1 MNKKE
6 MIIKALENAGYKHRK
21 DFTVSVTYPG
31 YETSYHIKVRNVN
44 ISLKAVEKI
53 ARGFESVDYDERC
66 MEILA
71 GGNDYVW
78 VKYAESKNEL
88 FNNSGKKDY
97 SVYFS
102 NILEE
107 YAYKNYLEKAKEMM
121 AKIDPEKDFNDN
133 RLLKV
138 YKDELVSVYAFKDG
152 CRNRL
157 DVSFVGNP
165 NHRFESYSLDV
176 RSLSIILAKI
186 DLGHYGQTFTEKT
199 LFGYLKLCKAS
210 DEYFDKKRYAK
221 HILENIEYNKK
232 YPDYGSF
239 RYICF
244 DSGFVDLNHLSLSD
258 IGNLQKLAQ
267 I

>member
-53 ARGFESVDYDERC
+53 ARGFESISWDEYC

-78 VKYAESKNEL
+78 VKYAPSKNEL
-88 FNNSGKKDY
+88 FVNSGKKDY

-107 YAYKNYLEKAKEMM
+107 YAYKNCLEKAKNM
-121 AKIDPEKDFNDN
+121 
-133 RLLKV
+133 
-138 YKDELVSVYAFKDG
+138 
-152 CRNRL
+152 
-157 DVSFVGNP
+157 
-165 NHRFESYSLDV
+165 
-176 RSLSIILAKI
+176 LAKI
-186 DLGHYGQTFTEKT
+186 DLEKDFERNSLVNLYNDGFVSVFAFKDYARVRLEVCFAGNPNHVFEYYDCNEKALAEIIARIELDHYAQTFKEKT
-199 LFGYLKLCKAS
+199 LFGYLKLCKER
-210 DEYFDKKRYAK
+210 DEYFDKKRQAK
-221 HILENIEYNKK
+221 YILENIEYNKK
-232 YPDYGSF
+232 YPEHSSF

-244 DSGFVDLNHLSLSD
+244 NEGFLDLNHLTMAD
-258 IGNLQKLAQ
+258 MANLNKLASA
-267 I
+267 